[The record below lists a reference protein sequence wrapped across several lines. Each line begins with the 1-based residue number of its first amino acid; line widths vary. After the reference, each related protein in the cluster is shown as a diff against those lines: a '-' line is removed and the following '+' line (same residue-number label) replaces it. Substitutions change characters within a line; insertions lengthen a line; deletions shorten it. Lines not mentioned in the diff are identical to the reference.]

1 MQPESIQQ
9 IQPLSSSQ
17 SQLVAALNQPELL
30 MKRQI
35 LKLVGKKFRFFA
47 GDQAVLFAE
56 QKGFKMKEE
65 IRICLDEQLQKPVIG
80 IFARQIID
88 FSAKY
93 DVVDLETNQRIGVF
107 ERKGW
112 QSIIQDTWIVYD
124 AWEREIG
131 QIKEDHL
138 ILALVRR
145 FLSNLVPQNFDL
157 TVGGARTVDLKQTFN
172 PFTYNLK
179 IQFMVPP
186 EQFDRRIGLA
196 GALLLGCIEGR
207 QN

>member
-1 MQPESIQQ
+1 MQPESISQVHS
-9 IQPLSSSQ
+9 LTANQ
-17 SQLVAALNQPELL
+17 SQLIGVLNNPELF
-30 MKRQI
+30 MKRKI
-35 LKLVGKKFRFFA
+35 LKLIGKKFRFLA
-47 GDQAVLFAE
+47 GDQPVLFAE
-56 QKGFKMKEE
+56 QKGFKAKEE
-65 IRICLDEQLQKPVIG
+65 LRICFDEQLKKPVIG
-80 IFARQIID
+80 IFARQMFD

-93 DVVDLETNQRIGVF
+93 DVVDLETNQRIAVF
-107 ERKGW
+107 ERKGF
-112 QSIIQDTWIVYD
+112 QSIIQDTWVVYD

-157 TVGGARTVDLKQTFN
+157 TVGGARVVDLKQTFN
-172 PFTYNLK
+172 PFTYDLK
-179 IQFMVPP
+179 IQFLVPP